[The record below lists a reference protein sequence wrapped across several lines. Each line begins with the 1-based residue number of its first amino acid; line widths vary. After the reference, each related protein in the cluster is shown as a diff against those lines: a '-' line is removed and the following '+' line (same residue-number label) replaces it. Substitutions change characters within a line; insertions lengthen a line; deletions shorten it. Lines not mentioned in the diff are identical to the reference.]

1 MRVVCTRLSYPF
13 CFMISQPR
21 RSTPFFHV
29 TFSTPVVL
37 EIDLLFAVGT
47 FSSNADNVFQ
57 KFQETITFAI
67 DTYGTKSIHFTIFAG
82 SSDDTI
88 IYFDNYTTAKQLK
101 TLLQALVANLL
112 DETLW
117 KARTVFKSSSA
128 LEGAQKVFVLTI
140 VSFLSFRCCYLK

>member
-1 MRVVCTRLSYPF
+1 M
-13 CFMISQPR
+13 
-21 RSTPFFHV
+21 
-29 TFSTPVVL
+29 L

-47 FSSNADNVFQ
+47 FSSNADNTFQ

-67 DTYGTKSIHFTIFAG
+67 DTYGTKSMHFTIFAG

-88 IYFDNYTTAKQLK
+88 ICFDNYTTGEQLK
-101 TLLQALVANLL
+101 TLSQALVVNLL

-117 KARTVFKSSSA
+117 KARKVFKSSSA

-140 VSFLSFRCCYLK
+140 VYFLSFRCCYLK